1 MNRPTAAAPRKGR
14 RSTATEGESTPPRS
28 SATSPAA
35 KPAPAPA
42 VRGAYH
48 HGALRPAL
56 IEAAESLLAERG
68 LEGFSLRE
76 VARRSG
82 VSPAAPAH
90 HFGDAAGL
98 LTAVATSAFDH
109 LTAALEAGNARGGS
123 DPLARLR
130 EQGVGY
136 VDFALQYPGRFGLMF
151 RPGLRVDEALQ
162 RSGQA
167 AFRALERAVRDLFA
181 VPDEKPLSSRQ
192 RHALLAIWSVVHG
205 FANLA
210 LAGQLD
216 GFAPEGGRKALLRKT
231 LAPLLEQQLT
241 ALAGLADQLGTGNAG
256 RKS

>member
-1 MNRPTAAAPRKGR
+1 MKRPTAATPRKGR
-14 RSTATEGESTPPRS
+14 RTTAPARAPSPTR
-28 SATSPAA
+28 SPAA
-35 KPAPAPA
+35 SPAATPAPPA
-42 VRGAYH
+42 SPTPRSAYH

-68 LEGFSLRE
+68 VEGFSLRE

-90 HFGDAAGL
+90 HFGDAAGV

-136 VDFALQYPGRFGLMF
+136 VAFALQYPGRFGLMF
-151 RPGLRVDEALQ
+151 QPGLKEDEALRQ
-162 RSGQA
+162 SARA
-167 AFRALERAVRDLFA
+167 AFQALEQAIRDLHG
-181 VPDEKPLSSRQ
+181 VPAAQALTPSQ
-192 RHALLAIWSVVHG
+192 RNALLQVWSVVHG
-205 FANLA
+205 FAHLA

-216 GFAPEGGRKALLRKT
+216 HFAPKGGRTALLRET
-231 LAPLLEQQLT
+231 LAPMLEQQL
-241 ALAGLADQLGTGNAG
+241 AGLVAG
-256 RKS
+256 IKAKGRRRSE